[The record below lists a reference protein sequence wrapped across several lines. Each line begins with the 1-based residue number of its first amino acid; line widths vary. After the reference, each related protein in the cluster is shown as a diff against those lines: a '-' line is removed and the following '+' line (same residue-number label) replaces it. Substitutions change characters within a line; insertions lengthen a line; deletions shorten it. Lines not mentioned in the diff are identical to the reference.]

1 MLLATD
7 VQGALDAVRGT
18 GQGCSG
24 VATLVG
30 VAVEHEVLLAQCFDH
45 IQHRLQVFILDD
57 GGHGRTAC
65 GVEVAGRHGEHRLAE
80 ELDLVDGQ
88 QRVAGHHRADVLQAG
103 DVFVGDGD
111 THTLE
116 GIARRGVDAQD
127 ARMGAVGGAGIDVQ
141 LVGEFQAIVNVQ
153 RLPRYMLVGAVVLDA
168 AADTGGQVLAE
179 QFGHLGLALGYV
191 MVRHKRSPGFRCT
204 AFAVR

>member
-1 MLLATD
+1 MRWG
-7 VQGALDAVRGT
+7 GA
-18 GQGCSG
+18 GQSSSRIAALMG
-24 VATLVG
+24 VAI
-30 VAVEHEVLLAQCFDH
+30 EHEVLLAQRLDH
-45 IQHRLQVFILDD
+45 VQHRFQVFVLDD
-57 GGHGRTAC
+57 GGHGRLAC
-65 GVEVAGRHGEHRLAE
+65 GFKIAGSDSEHRLAE

-88 QRVAGHHRADVLQAG
+88 QRVAGHHRADVLQPG

-127 ARMGAVGGAGIDVQ
+127 ARMGAVGGTCIHMQ
-141 LVGEFQAIVNVQ
+141 LVREFQAIVNVQ

-179 QFGHLGLALGYV
+179 QFGHLGLVLGYV
-191 MVRHKRSPGFRCT
+191 MVRHKRSPGFRCA